1 MEKQLTWYL
10 KLRHERKL
18 RGWSQAYIAE
28 MIGSDLKTVGRW
40 EQGKAFPSPHFRQR
54 LVELFGKNAEELELL
69 EEAGSNGV
77 TSGQVSKYINA
88 DKPPQHISWQKDW
101 GEAPHIEY
109 FYGRE
114 KELTEVER
122 WIMEDH
128 CRLIAVL
135 GIGGVGKTTFAAML
149 AKQVQDNFGYV
160 FWRSLQNAPSV
171 ESIVVSFLQFVSN
184 QRRMNLPKDLDA
196 QISLLIT
203 SLREHRCLLILDNV
217 ESVLQAGKRAGQ
229 YLAGYEGYGKLF
241 QRVGEVDH
249 QSSLLLTSREKPKEI
264 ARMEGNISPMRSLL
278 LPGMEQGDGQKLLED
293 KDLFGSDDIWATL
306 VHLYSGNPL
315 ALKLI
320 SEPIRE
326 LFGGDIASFLR
337 EEQTVFG
344 EMQDLLDLQFHRLSG
359 LEQDVI
365 FWLAIER
372 EVVTLNEIQANIL
385 HPVSKGAILAVFDS
399 LRRRSMIETHGDG
412 RFTLQPVITEYATER
427 FVERV
432 CREIETETIEL
443 FGSHALIKAD
453 SNDYVRDSQVRLIL
467 APVAERLLAA
477 FRKEEIE
484 KKFKRILATLRTL
497 HPSQSSYAAGNL
509 LNLLVYLHTDLR
521 GSDFSHLAVRQAYLQ
536 GAALPEVNFSHSD
549 LATSVFSDTFSNIL
563 CVTLSPNGKLLAAGT
578 TTAEVRLWYADT
590 VTPLFTCPGHEDG
603 IRSVAFS
610 PDSSILAS
618 GSEDQTIRLWNTNTG
633 ECLKVLRG
641 HTSLVR
647 SVAFSPDGKVLAS
660 GGEDRTM
667 RTWDVSTGLPLNT
680 MEGHMHWVRSI
691 AFSPDGS
698 ILASSGDDQ
707 AIRLWDTSTCHS
719 LKVLNGHTAAVRS
732 IAFSP
737 DGKVLASGSDDR
749 TIRLWDTSS
758 GDYFKIL
765 HGHAHRVR
773 SIAFTSNGQI
783 LASSSDDQTI
793 RLWDSGSGHCLKVL
807 QGHTNRI
814 WSIAFFPS
822 DKVLVSA
829 SEDDTMRFWE
839 VRNGQCVKTLQGYS
853 TNLIKSVAFSPDG
866 QTIASGSEDQ
876 LIRLWEVS
884 TGQCLKTLRGHANR
898 VRAVVF
904 SPDGVTVASGSEDET
919 VRLWNAYT
927 GECLKILR
935 GHTHLVRCIAFN
947 ADGSVLAS
955 ASHDQTVRLWNVR
968 TGHCL
973 KTLRGHND
981 LVWCVAISPDGQLVA
996 SSSEDQTVRLWDA
1009 QTGECLKVLQGHT
1022 HRVWSIAFSP
1032 TNSTIA
1038 SSSDDQTVKIWDVR
1052 TGHCLKTLHVHSSW
1066 VRSVAF
1072 SHDGNVLASG
1082 SHDETVRLWDAQTGQ
1097 YLRVLHGHS
1106 SCIWSVAFSPV
1117 ESTVA
1122 SGSDDGTIKLWNADT
1137 GECITTLRSDRP
1149 YERMNLA
1156 GAKGLT
1162 EAQKTSLKMLGAT
1175 EDKQ

>member
-69 EEAGSNGV
+69 EEAGSKGD
-77 TSGQVSKYINA
+77 TSGQANA
-88 DKPPQHISWQKDW
+88 VKPSQDISWKRDW
-101 GEAPHIEY
+101 GEAPDIEN

-114 KELTEVER
+114 KELAEVEQ

-128 CRLIAVL
+128 CRVIAVL

-149 AKQVQDNFGYV
+149 AKKVQDNFDYV
-160 FWRSLQNAPSV
+160 FWRSLQNAPPV
-171 ESIVVSFLQFVSN
+171 ESILDSYLRFVSN

-203 SLREHRCLLILDNV
+203 SLRERRCLLIFDNV
-217 ESVLQAGKRAGQ
+217 ESVLQAGQRAGQ
-229 YLAGYEGYGKLF
+229 YLAGYEGYGRLF
-241 QRVGEVDH
+241 QRIGEAHH
-249 QSSLLLTSREKPKEI
+249 QSCLLLTSREKPKEI
-264 ARMEGNISPMRSLL
+264 ARMEGNTSPVRSLAL
-278 LPGMEQGDGQKLLED
+278 AGIEKADGQELLKD
-293 KDLFGSDDIWATL
+293 KDLFGSDESWATF
-306 VHLYSGNPL
+306 VQLYSGNPL
-315 ALKLI
+315 ALKLV

-326 LFGGDIASFLR
+326 VFGGDIASFLR
-337 EEQTVFG
+337 EEKAVFG
-344 EMQDLLDLQFHRLSG
+344 EMQDLLDVQFHRLSR
-359 LEQDVI
+359 LEQDVL

-372 EVVTLNEIQANIL
+372 EAVTLNEVQANIL

-399 LRRRSMIETHGDG
+399 LRRRSMIEARGDG

-427 FVERV
+427 FVEQV
-432 CREIETETIEL
+432 CREIEMETIEL
-443 FGSHALIKAD
+443 FGSHTLIKAHT
-453 SNDYVRDSQVRLIL
+453 NDYVRDSQVRLIL
-467 APVAERLLAA
+467 APVAERLLAT
-477 FRKEEIE
+477 FVKEEIE
-484 KKFKRILATLRTL
+484 KKLKLILAALRGH
-497 HPSQSSYAAGNL
+497 HPSQSSYAAGNV

-521 GSDFSHLAVRQAYLQ
+521 SSDFSHLAVRQAYLQ
-536 GAALPEVNFSHSD
+536 DVTLPEVNFSHSD
-549 LATSVFSDTFSNIL
+549 LATSAFSDTFSNIL
-563 CVTLSPNGKLLAAGT
+563 CITLSPNGKLLAAGT
-578 TTAEVRLWYADT
+578 TTAEIRLWHADT

-660 GGEDRTM
+660 GGEDRTVC
-667 RTWDVSTGLPLNT
+667 TWDVSTSLPLNI

-691 AFSPDGS
+691 AFSPDRS

-707 AIRLWDTSTCHS
+707 TIRLWDTSTCHC

-749 TIRLWDTSS
+749 TIRLWDSSS
-758 GDYFKIL
+758 GDYFKVL

-773 SIAFTSNGQI
+773 SIAFTSNGQV

-793 RLWDSGSGHCLKVL
+793 RLWDSSSGHCLKVL

-839 VRNGQCVKTLQGYS
+839 VRNGQCLKTLQGYS

-876 LIRLWEVS
+876 LIRLWEVG

-904 SPDGVTVASGSEDET
+904 SPDGVTIASGSEDET

-927 GECLKILR
+927 GERLKVLR
-935 GHTHLVRCIAFN
+935 GHTHLVRSVALN

-955 ASHDQTVRLWNVR
+955 GSHDQTVRLWNVR

-973 KTLRGHND
+973 KILRGHND
-981 LVWCVAISPDGQLVA
+981 LVWCVAISPDGQL
-996 SSSEDQTVRLWDA
+996 
-1009 QTGECLKVLQGHT
+1009 
-1022 HRVWSIAFSP
+1022 
-1032 TNSTIA
+1032 IA
-1038 SSSDDQTVKIWDVR
+1038 SS
-1052 TGHCLKTLHVHSSW
+1052 
-1066 VRSVAF
+1066 
-1072 SHDGNVLASG
+1072 
-1082 SHDETVRLWDAQTGQ
+1082 SHDETVRLWDAHTGQ

-1122 SGSDDGTIKLWNADT
+1122 SASDDGTIKLWRADT
-1137 GECITTLRSDRP
+1137 GECITTLRSERP
-1149 YERMNLA
+1149 YERMNITA
-1156 GAKGLT
+1156 ASGLT